1 MRFVYVIMLS
11 VMLAINSFGCAASSP
26 TDSTSP
32 PVITEPL
39 AASSTKSNTQED
51 VTIKSSCEKPLSLT
65 NKETI
70 LLEGLQDGE
79 EYIEVIVNGDI
90 FDFEQIAVIWDESK
104 NELVEKETVKSI
116 EKIAY
121 QTLVIKTYQPEGI
134 PGEKIKWKSRT
145 GQVYEYIIQ
154 QDGTGEAAN
163 SITKFDMNTPEI
175 NESNTTPLWEIKEKI
190 NPSMAEFTFSV
201 YGKKNEDM
209 YSANKII
216 IKKSQDK
223 SIIQELD
230 FDFTETPDIEKLG
243 IEIEDMNFDGYK
255 DIRIQQALPAGPNI
269 PYYYWLWDK
278 ASTKYIRN
286 QELEE
291 ITSPEFNSA
300 NKTIISSVRENA
312 FTYYDRTYKY
322 NDGIPTLML
331 EIERVGDGDKK
342 AWNIT
347 VRELNGKE
355 MKVVKEYTEP
365 LEE

>member
-1 MRFVYVIMLS
+1 MGNIYKIMLIFI
-11 VMLAINSFGCAASSP
+11 LAISSFGCSAAPTDTSTLPATNEPSAASSN
-26 TDSTSP
+26 
-32 PVITEPL
+32 L
-39 AASSTKSNTQED
+39 SNVKEE
-51 VTIKSSCEKPLSLT
+51 VTIKAYYEKPSSLT

-90 FDFEQIAVIWDESK
+90 FDFEQIALIWDENK

-116 EKIAY
+116 EKVAN

-134 PGEKIKWKSRT
+134 PSEKIKWKSRT

-163 SITKFDMNTPEI
+163 SITKFDMSTPETNKSSTSLLGEI
-175 NESNTTPLWEIKEKI
+175 NEKI
-190 NPSMAEFTFSV
+190 NPSLTEFTFSV

-230 FDFTETPDIEKLG
+230 FDFTETPDNEKLG

-269 PYYYWLWDK
+269 SYYYWLWDK
-278 ASTKYIRN
+278 ETGKYIRN
-286 QELEE
+286 EELEE
-291 ITSPEFNSA
+291 ITSPEFDNA
-300 NKTIISSVRENA
+300 NETIKSTVRDNA
-312 FTYYDRTYKY
+312 IAYSEMIYKY
-322 NDGIPTLML
+322 IDGSPTLIR
-331 EIERVGDGDKK
+331 EIEKVGDTDKK
-342 AWNIT
+342 VWNIT
-347 VRELNGKE
+347 VREFSGKE

-365 LEE
+365 LED